1 MKIIFTIIALLFVNF
16 SHAQKLN
23 GTWQGKMDE
32 YEFLQL
38 NIIQIGNN
46 LCGYSFDYDLR
57 DKKSFCKAYFSGS
70 YNKVLNAWFIE
81 GSSFMEQGG
90 GHVLMQLKFKIAYE
104 GGKTVLNGICRIKPT
119 MFFTDNNPSTFMLN
133 QTSTRPTI
141 ITETMKECMETYN
154 SPARPQPKIT
164 PLPKTIKPI
173 ENKPAENSLPK
184 LTPAPKKDT
193 PVLKNQNEI
202 MKTKPLL
209 PVEKTP
215 VIKDTVVA
223 KTIIKANTLPATTNG
238 RIDKELRR
246 IVVHDKKIK
255 LNIYDNGTIDGD
267 TISIYYNGRAILK
280 NKGLTANALIVEV
293 ELDENIAMHSIVLY
307 AENLGSIAPNTALV
321 IFTTSDG
328 KRYELYSSATL
339 QQNAAIVFEYKPK

>member
-1 MKIIFTIIALLFVNF
+1 M
-16 SHAQKLN
+16 HAQKLT
-23 GTWQGKMDE
+23 GTWQGKMDGN
-32 YEFLQL
+32 EFLQL
-38 NIIQIGNN
+38 NIVQIGNN
-46 LCGYSFDYDLR
+46 LCGYSWDYEL
-57 DKKSFCKAYFSGS
+57 KNKASYCKAYFSGS
-70 YNKVLNAWFIE
+70 YSKVLDAWFIE

-90 GHVLMQLKFKIAYE
+90 GHSLMQLKFKTENEDGRI
-104 GGKTVLNGICRIKPT
+104 VLIGFCRIKPSI
-119 MFFTDNNPSTFMLN
+119 FFTDNNPSSFVLL

-141 ITETMKECMETYN
+141 ITETMKECMETFK
-154 SPARPQPKIT
+154 PTVKPLPKIT
-164 PLPKTIKPI
+164 PLPKTINPI
-173 ENKPAENSLPK
+173 ENKPSENPIPK
-184 LTPAPKKDT
+184 LTPAPKKDI
-193 PVLKNQNEI
+193 PALKKQPEI
-202 MKTKPLL
+202 TKIKPLP

-215 VIKDTVVA
+215 VIKDTIVT
-223 KTIIKANTLPATTNG
+223 KSTIKVNTLPPTTNG

-267 TISIYYNGRAILK
+267 TVSIYYNGRAILK
-280 NKGLTANALIVEV
+280 NKGLTANPLVVEV
-293 ELDENIAMHSIVLY
+293 ELDENIAMHSIVLF

>member
-1 MKIIFTIIALLFVNF
+1 M
-16 SHAQKLN
+16 HAQKLT
-23 GTWQGKMDE
+23 GTWQGKMDGN
-32 YEFLQL
+32 EFLQL
-38 NIIQIGNN
+38 NIVQIGNN
-46 LCGYSFDYDLR
+46 LCGYSWDYEL
-57 DKKSFCKAYFSGS
+57 KNKASYCKAYFSGS
-70 YNKVLNAWFIE
+70 YSKVLDAWFIE

-90 GHVLMQLKFKIAYE
+90 GHSLMQLKFKTENEDGRI
-104 GGKTVLNGICRIKPT
+104 VLIGFCRIKPSV
-119 MFFTDNNPSTFMLN
+119 FFTDNNPSSFVLL

-141 ITETMKECMETYN
+141 ITETMKECMETFK
-154 SPARPQPKIT
+154 PTVKPLPKIT
-164 PLPKTIKPI
+164 PLPKTINPI
-173 ENKPAENSLPK
+173 ENKPSENPIPK
-184 LTPAPKKDT
+184 LTPAPKKDI
-193 PVLKNQNEI
+193 PVLKKQPEI
-202 MKTKPLL
+202 TKIKPLP

-215 VIKDTVVA
+215 VIKDTIVT
-223 KTIIKANTLPATTNG
+223 KSTIKVNTLPPTTNG

-267 TISIYYNGRAILK
+267 TVSIYYNGRAILK
-280 NKGLTANALIVEV
+280 NKGLTANPLVVEV
-293 ELDENIAMHSIVLY
+293 ELDENIALHSIVLF

>member
-1 MKIIFTIIALLFVNF
+1 M
-16 SHAQKLN
+16 HAQKLT
-23 GTWQGKMDE
+23 GTWQGKMDGN
-32 YEFLQL
+32 EFLQL
-38 NIIQIGNN
+38 NIVQIGNN
-46 LCGYSFDYDLR
+46 LCGYSWDYEL
-57 DKKSFCKAYFSGS
+57 KNKASYCKAYFSGS
-70 YNKVLNAWFIE
+70 YSKVLDAWFIE

-90 GHVLMQLKFKIAYE
+90 GHSLMQLKFKTENEDGRI
-104 GGKTVLNGICRIKPT
+104 VLIGFCRIKPSI
-119 MFFTDNNPSTFMLN
+119 FFTDNNPSSFVLL

-141 ITETMKECMETYN
+141 ITETMKECMETFK
-154 SPARPQPKIT
+154 PAVKPLPKIT
-164 PLPKTIKPI
+164 PLPKTINPI
-173 ENKPAENSLPK
+173 ENKPSENAIPK
-184 LTPAPKKDT
+184 LTPAPKKDI
-193 PVLKNQNEI
+193 PVLKKQPEI
-202 MKTKPLL
+202 TKIKPLP

-215 VIKDTVVA
+215 VIKDTIVT
-223 KTIIKANTLPATTNG
+223 KSTIKVNTLPPTTNG

-267 TISIYYNGRAILK
+267 TVSIYYNGRAILK
-280 NKGLTANALIVEV
+280 NKGLTANPLVVEV
-293 ELDENIAMHSIVLY
+293 ELDENIAMHSIVLF

>member
-1 MKIIFTIIALLFVNF
+1 
-16 SHAQKLN
+16 
-23 GTWQGKMDE
+23 MDD

-46 LCGYSFDYDLR
+46 LCGYSFDYDLN

-90 GHVLMQLKFKIAYE
+90 GHALMQLKFKIAYE
-104 GGKTVLNGICRIKPT
+104 DGKIVLNGICRIKPS
-119 MFFTDNNPSTFMLN
+119 MFFTDNNPSIFMLR

-141 ITETMKECMETYN
+141 ITETMRECMETFN
-154 SPARPQPKIT
+154 PPAKPLPKIT

-173 ENKPAENSLPK
+173 ENKPSENPIPK
-184 LTPAPKKDT
+184 LTPAPKKDI
-193 PVLKNQNEI
+193 PVLKKQTEI
-202 MKTKPLL
+202 TKVKPLPPAL
-209 PVEKTP
+209 NTP
-215 VIKDTVVA
+215 VIKDTLVA
-223 KTIIKANTLPATTNG
+223 KTTIKANALPATTNG

-267 TISIYYNGRAILK
+267 TISIYYNGRALLK
-280 NKGLTANALIVEV
+280 NKGLTANPLVVEV
-293 ELDENIAMHSIVLY
+293 DLDENIAMHSIVLY

>member
-1 MKIIFTIIALLFVNF
+1 M
-16 SHAQKLN
+16 HAQKLT
-23 GTWQGKMDE
+23 GTWQGKMDGN
-32 YEFLQL
+32 EFLQL
-38 NIIQIGNN
+38 NIVQIGNN
-46 LCGYSFDYDLR
+46 LCGYSWDYEL
-57 DKKSFCKAYFSGS
+57 KNKASYCKAYFSGS
-70 YNKVLNAWFIE
+70 YSKVLDAWFIE

-90 GHVLMQLKFKIAYE
+90 GHSLMQLKFKTENEDGRI
-104 GGKTVLNGICRIKPT
+104 VLIGFCRIKPSV
-119 MFFTDNNPSTFMLN
+119 FFTDNNPSSFVLL

-141 ITETMKECMETYN
+141 ITETMKECMETFK
-154 SPARPQPKIT
+154 PTVKPLPKIT
-164 PLPKTIKPI
+164 PLPKTINPI
-173 ENKPAENSLPK
+173 ENKPSENPIPK
-184 LTPAPKKDT
+184 LTPAPKKDI
-193 PVLKNQNEI
+193 PVLKKQPEI
-202 MKTKPLL
+202 TKIKPLP

-215 VIKDTVVA
+215 VIKDTIVT
-223 KTIIKANTLPATTNG
+223 KSTIKVNTLPPTTNG

-267 TISIYYNGRAILK
+267 TVSIYYNGRAILK
-280 NKGLTANALIVEV
+280 NKGLTANPLVVEV
-293 ELDENIAMHSIVLY
+293 ELDENIAMHSIVLF